1 MIILFQIFHRSLHF
15 DFTCSADSV
24 TWNPHK
30 MLAAPQQCSTFL
42 TQHSGMLQAC
52 HSANATY
59 LFQKDKFYD
68 TQYDTGD
75 KHIQCGRRADV
86 LKFWFMWRAK
96 GSAGFEAHVNKLF
109 ENAEYFTEQI
119 RNRSDFEMVI
129 DRPECTNICFRY
141 VPPSL
146 QQLSRD
152 SEEYKL
158 AVHKVAPK
166 IKERMMKEGNMMITY
181 QPLREK
187 SNFFRLVMQSSALNE
202 DDMLHLIDEIERL
215 GHDL

>member
-1 MIILFQIFHRSLHF
+1 
-15 DFTCSADSV
+15 
-24 TWNPHK
+24 

-42 TQHSGMLQAC
+42 VRHCGLLQSC

-68 TQYDTGD
+68 TQFDTGD

-96 GSAGFEAHVNKLF
+96 GSDGLAAHVDKIF
-109 ENAEYFTEQI
+109 SSAEFFAEQI
-119 RNRSDFEMVI
+119 KGRRDFEMVLQS
-129 DRPECTNICFRY
+129 PECTNISFRY

-146 QQLSRD
+146 QHLPRQ
-152 SEEYKL
+152 SEEY
-158 AVHKVAPK
+158 AAAIHQVAPK
-166 IKERMMKEGNMMITY
+166 IKERMMKEGNLMITY
-181 QPLREK
+181 QPLRKEP
-187 SNFFRLVMQSSALNE
+187 NFFRLVLQNSALNE
-202 DDMLHLIDEIERL
+202 DDMLHIIDEIERL

>member
-1 MIILFQIFHRSLHF
+1 
-15 DFTCSADSV
+15 
-24 TWNPHK
+24 

-42 TQHSGMLQAC
+42 VKHDGILQAC

-59 LFQKDKFYD
+59 LFQKDKFYN

-96 GSAGFEAHVNKLF
+96 GTKGLEAHVDKIF
-109 ENAEYFTEQI
+109 SNAEYFTEQI
-119 RNRSDFEMVI
+119 KNRCDFEMVLEM
-129 DRPECTNICFRY
+129 PECTNICFRY

-146 QQLSRD
+146 QHLSRQSTEY
-152 SEEYKL
+152 SESI
-158 AVHKVAPK
+158 HRIAPT
-166 IKERMMKEGNMMITY
+166 IKERMMKEGNLMITY

-187 SNFFRLVMQSSALNE
+187 PNFFRLVIQNSALNK
-202 DDMLHLIDEIERL
+202 DDMLHTIDEIERL

>member
-1 MIILFQIFHRSLHF
+1 MIPKSHCIFNLFFIFTMVR
-15 DFTCSADSV
+15 ADSV

-30 MLAAPQQCSTFL
+30 LLAVPQQCSTFL
-42 TQHSGMLQAC
+42 TKHAGILQQT

-86 LKFWFMWRAK
+86 LKFWLMWRAK
-96 GSAGFEAHVNKLF
+96 GTDGLEAHVNRNF

-119 RNRSDFEMVI
+119 RKRPDFQLVLSH
-129 DRPECTNICFRY
+129 PECTNICFWYIPQR
-141 VPPSL
+141 L
-146 QQLSRD
+146 QNIPRSSDQFN
-152 SEEYKL
+152 EQI
-158 AVHKVAPK
+158 HTIAPK

-181 QPLREK
+181 QPIHDK
-187 SNFFRLVMQSSALNE
+187 PNFFRLVLQNSALNR
-202 DDMLHLIDEIERL
+202 DDMLYFIDEIERL
-215 GHDL
+215 GINL

>member
-1 MIILFQIFHRSLHF
+1 MHDSFVFITFQLIF
-15 DFTCSADSV
+15 CSRADSI

-30 MLAAPQQCSTFL
+30 LLSAPQQCSTFL
-42 TQHSGMLQAC
+42 TKHDGILQQA

-96 GSAGFEAHVNKLF
+96 GSNGLEAHINKNF
-109 ENAEYFTEQI
+109 DNAEYFTGQLKA
-119 RNRSDFEMVI
+119 RSDFVLVLSE
-129 DRPECTNICFRY
+129 PECTNISFWY
-141 VPPSL
+141 IPPSL
-146 QQLSRD
+146 QNVPRD
-152 SEEYKL
+152 SEEFQEKI
-158 AVHKVAPK
+158 HKVAPK
-166 IKERMMKEGNMMITY
+166 IKERMMKEGNMMMTY
-181 QPLREK
+181 QPLRTK
-187 SNFFRLVMQSSALNE
+187 PNFFRLVLQNSSLTR

-215 GHDL
+215 GCNL

>member
-1 MIILFQIFHRSLHF
+1 MYDSLLLTF
-15 DFTCSADSV
+15 CSRADSI

-30 MLAAPQQCSTFL
+30 LLSVPQQCSTFL
-42 TQHSGMLQAC
+42 TKHEGILQQA

-96 GSAGFEAHVNKLF
+96 GSNGLEAHINKNF
-109 ENAEYFTEQI
+109 DNAEYFTGQI
-119 RNRSDFEMVI
+119 KARSDFVLVLNE
-129 DRPECTNICFRY
+129 PECTNISFWY

-146 QQLSRD
+146 QNVPRD
-152 SEEYKL
+152 SEEFKEKI
-158 AVHKVAPK
+158 HKIAPK

-181 QPLREK
+181 QPLRTK
-187 SNFFRLVMQSSALNE
+187 PNFFRLVLQNSSLTR

-215 GHDL
+215 GCNL